1 MIGKWSFDL
10 VTESFAIMNL
20 LLMVVFLFK
29 VIITP
34 KNDMMKS

>member
-1 MIGKWSFDL
+1 MIGKWGFVL
-10 VTESFAIMNL
+10 TTESFAIMNL
-20 LLMVVFLFK
+20 LLIVVLFK